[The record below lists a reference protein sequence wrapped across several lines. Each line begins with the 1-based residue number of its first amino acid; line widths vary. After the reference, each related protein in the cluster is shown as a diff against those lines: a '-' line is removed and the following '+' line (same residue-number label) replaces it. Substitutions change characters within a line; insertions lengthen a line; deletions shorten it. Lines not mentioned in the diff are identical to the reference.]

1 MQGHR
6 RASCPTSRELNDF
19 KCLLGCRDP
28 EGLRALVGGELND
41 FK

>member
-19 KCLLGCRDP
+19 KCLLACRDT
-28 EGLRALVGGELND
+28 EGLLAMVRGGICD
-41 FK
+41 FM